1 MRKVILITITLLAFI
16 SISFCNTIDDKAYV
30 KNKIKETTDKVLK
43 ILKQKNLSEKEKKDK
58 IFKIVNPLFDF
69 NIMARLTLPK
79 SVWKKMTPDQKKK
92 FIELFKKRIRMVYL
106 DRVTLKDV
114 KADFKEPIQK
124 SKRIIFV
131 PAVFSSEG
139 KDYSTVFK
147 LWKSPKGWKIYDVDV
162 EGVSIVRTYRSQFNE
177 ILKKGTIE
185 DLLKKLE
192 TGKVKE
198 VK

>member
-1 MRKVILITITLLAFI
+1 MRKITLVPIILLIFI
-16 SISFCNTIDDKAYV
+16 TVSFCNSIDDKTYV

-43 ILKQKNLSEKEKKDK
+43 ILKQKNLSEKEKKEK
-58 IFKIVNPLFDF
+58 IFQIVNPLFDF
-69 NIMARLTLPK
+69 KIMARLTLSK
-79 SVWKKMTPDQKKK
+79 SVWKKMTPEQKKK

-114 KADFKEPIQK
+114 KAKFKEPIQK
-124 SKRIIFV
+124 SKKIIFV

-162 EGVSIVRTYRSQFNE
+162 EGVSIVATYRSQFNE
-177 ILKKGTIE
+177 ILKNGTID

-192 TGKVKE
+192 TGKVKK